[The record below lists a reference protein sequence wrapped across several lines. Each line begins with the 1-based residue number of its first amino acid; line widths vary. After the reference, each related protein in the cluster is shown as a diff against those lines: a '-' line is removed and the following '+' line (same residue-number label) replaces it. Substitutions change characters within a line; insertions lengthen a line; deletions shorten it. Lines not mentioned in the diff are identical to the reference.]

1 MTMSVA
7 EIIDAAA
14 ADAGDLTAG
23 TARVTTFGFGHC
35 AASCTCGWG
44 GKRRHLKAA
53 AEQDA
58 WMHSIHGHCVVAVRL
73 VRPARAG

>member
-1 MTMSVA
+1 MSVA
-7 EIIDAAA
+7 DTIDA
-14 ADAGDLTAG
+14 DWVGTGDLTAG
-23 TARVTTFGFGHC
+23 TVMVATFGFGHC
-35 AASCTCGWG
+35 AASCTCGWH

-58 WMHSIHGHCVVAVRL
+58 WMHSIHGRCDIAVPL